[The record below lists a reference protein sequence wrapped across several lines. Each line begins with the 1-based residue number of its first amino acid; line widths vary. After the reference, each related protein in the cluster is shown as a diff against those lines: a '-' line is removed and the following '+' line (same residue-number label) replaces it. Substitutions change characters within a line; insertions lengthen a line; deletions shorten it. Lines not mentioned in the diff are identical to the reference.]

1 MREGCYRG
9 MAEETPLRTLGRAS
23 PLAGP
28 LPPCL
33 SFPLSPPFAS
43 SLLLSLAITLLPPVR
58 LSYPIPV
65 APSPNSPLA
74 IHLTPRSRPF
84 FVVPPSLVPSI
95 PLLPLLPF
103 PHHPFCPLPC
113 WTDRH
118 PSSSLST
125 LLLPLPVP
133 PSPTLSTRLVPT
145 RSFFLPCLYRPITF
159 PPLLRYPR
167 ALLTPYSLP
176 ILPPGVPHATVR
188 HLRSPCPCLP
198 G

>member
-1 MREGCYRG
+1 MKPKVLQENSMREGCYRG

-84 FVVPPSLVPSI
+84 FVVPPSLVPSNPI
-95 PLLPLLPF
+95 HLTPRSATLGHRAHACPDESLFTLLPSPSHPILLQLL
-103 PHHPFCPLPC
+103 H
-113 WTDRH
+113 
-118 PSSSLST
+118 ST
-125 LLLPLPVP
+125 SHLATMP
-133 PSPTLSTRLVPT
+133 P
-145 RSFFLPCLYRPITF
+145 
-159 PPLLRYPR
+159 
-167 ALLTPYSLP
+167 SLP
-176 ILPPGVPHATVR
+176 I
-188 HLRSPCPCLP
+188 
-198 G
+198 